1 MIVCVGVGRG
11 RRGAAHPAAEL
22 EHSVHEM
29 CGTSACACLGLRE
42 DHAALLPPEDVDAAQ
57 LGLRS
62 GALDVARS
70 GRLVGASAARL
81 AAAAA
86 GQLQQQQP
94 QQQRGAPLWPAL
106 APAFECAS
114 PLPGVAAGRTPTL
127 LETLMD
133 GLMLMAAPKNRTS
146 HRRKRIRQAGQIAT
160 RGPHLQPHI
169 NLCPVCERM
178 RKCTWCA
185 SVRTAKPILN
195 TAGSECEMMT
205 VAER

>member
-1 MIVCVGVGRG
+1 MLRSCLLRTSTLRNSVF
-11 RRGAAHPAAEL
+11 GAAR
-22 EHSVHEM
+22 S
-29 CGTSACACLGLRE
+29 TSRDL
-42 DHAALLPPEDVDAAQ
+42 
-57 LGLRS
+57 
-62 GALDVARS
+62 
-70 GRLVGASAARL
+70 GASWVLLQHVWRQQQPQ
-81 AAAAA
+81 
-86 GQLQQQQP
+86 QLQQQQP

-146 HRRKRIRQAGQIAT
+146 HRRKRVRQAGQIAT

-178 RKCTWCA
+178 RKPHL
-185 SVRTAKPILN
+185 V
-195 TAGSECEMMT
+195 CEREDCKT
-205 VAER
+205 YFKHRWL